1 MINEKMLE
9 FLVLQEIIKQNKLKF
24 HNKTIEFEGKK
35 YDYDKIKQRYKKLA
49 SEFLEPYVIWT
60 TWEGIKIIAV
70 IDVLILTLY

>member
-49 SEFLEPYVIWT
+49 SEFLEPYVI
-60 TWEGIKIIAV
+60 
-70 IDVLILTLY
+70 